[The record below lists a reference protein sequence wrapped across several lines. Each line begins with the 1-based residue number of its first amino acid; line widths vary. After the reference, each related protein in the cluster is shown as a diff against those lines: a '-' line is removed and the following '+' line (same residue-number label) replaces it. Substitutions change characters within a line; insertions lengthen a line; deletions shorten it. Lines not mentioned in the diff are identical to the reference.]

1 MREPVK
7 VAITPKLIREI
18 VFMQIEFMQIEFMQ
32 IDFLVASTGGG
43 PPSPCTYNKGS
54 MITKI
59 DYSTI
64 AEVAFSH

>member
-18 VFMQIEFMQIEFMQ
+18 VFMQIEFMQI
-32 IDFLVASTGGG
+32 DFLVASTGGG
-43 PPSPCTYNKGS
+43 TPSPCTYNKGS

-64 AEVAFSH
+64 AEVASAH

>member
-18 VFMQIEFMQIEFMQ
+18 VFMQIEFMQI
-32 IDFLVASTGGG
+32 DFLVASTGGG
-43 PPSPCTYNKGS
+43 TPSPCTYNKGS